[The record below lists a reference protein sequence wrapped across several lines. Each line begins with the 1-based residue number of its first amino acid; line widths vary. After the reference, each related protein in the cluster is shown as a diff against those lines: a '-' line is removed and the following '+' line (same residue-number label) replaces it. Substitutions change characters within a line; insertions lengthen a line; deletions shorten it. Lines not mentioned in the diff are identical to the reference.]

1 MKELLL
7 MLLYVCLMCK
17 HAKISYHIH
26 FRIKQYVSAMLTACS
41 AAKKNIKTISDHIT
55 LMWFGAFAIYS
66 TAKKLKQQVT
76 LDAKLSQS
84 AAEENT

>member
-1 MKELLL
+1 
-7 MLLYVCLMCK
+7 
-17 HAKISYHIH
+17 
-26 FRIKQYVSAMLTACS
+26 MLTACS

>member
-1 MKELLL
+1 
-7 MLLYVCLMCK
+7 
-17 HAKISYHIH
+17 
-26 FRIKQYVSAMLTACS
+26 
-41 AAKKNIKTISDHIT
+41 
-55 LMWFGAFAIYS
+55 MWFGAFAIYS